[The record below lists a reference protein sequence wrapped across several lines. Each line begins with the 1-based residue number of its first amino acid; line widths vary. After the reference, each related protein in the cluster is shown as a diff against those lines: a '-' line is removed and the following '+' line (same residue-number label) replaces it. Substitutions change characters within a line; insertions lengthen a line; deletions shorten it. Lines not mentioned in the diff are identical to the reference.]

1 MQNGSGLLII
11 VFGLLLLYIGVTG
24 RYKCF
29 THFATCLTGE
39 ADCDCVGKN
48 DTSAS
53 VLQPLQPL
61 KGLAS

>member
-29 THFATCLTGE
+29 TFFANCLTGE
-39 ADCDCVGKN
+39 ADCDCQTKS

-53 VLQPLQPL
+53 VLQPLSPL
-61 KGLAS
+61 KGLTS

>member
-29 THFATCLTGE
+29 TYFATCLTGE
-39 ADCDCVGKN
+39 ADCDCVGKS

-53 VLQPLQPL
+53 VLQPLSPL